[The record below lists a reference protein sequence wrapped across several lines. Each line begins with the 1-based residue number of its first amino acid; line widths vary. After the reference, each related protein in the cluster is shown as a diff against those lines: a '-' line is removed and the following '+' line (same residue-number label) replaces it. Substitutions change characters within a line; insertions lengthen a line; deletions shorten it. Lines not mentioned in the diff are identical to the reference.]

1 LNSHFDTTKSSYLV
15 SNRLTV
21 ADIVIATE
29 LLPVYQSA
37 LDGGFRKAMGAVSQW
52 VENFSKLPEVS
63 SVLGNV
69 KFVAKT
75 WKPFV
80 SEKKSK

>member
-1 LNSHFDTTKSSYLV
+1 MNTHLDSSKAAFLV

-37 LDGGFRKAMGAVSQW
+37 LDGGFRKAMAPLTQW
-52 VENFSKLPEVS
+52 IETFSKLPEVT

-80 SEKKSK
+80 TDKKK